1 MLRTNR
7 KLVFLMQMRDSRGPF
22 ILSIAYAV
30 HELGHYVEDKSYI
43 SFFFHADARWSRSFT
58 DYSHWQQGYVTCV
71 S

>member
-43 SFFFHADARWSRSFT
+43 RFFSCRCAMVAILYRLFT
-58 DYSHWQQGYVTCV
+58 LATRLCYLC
-71 S
+71 